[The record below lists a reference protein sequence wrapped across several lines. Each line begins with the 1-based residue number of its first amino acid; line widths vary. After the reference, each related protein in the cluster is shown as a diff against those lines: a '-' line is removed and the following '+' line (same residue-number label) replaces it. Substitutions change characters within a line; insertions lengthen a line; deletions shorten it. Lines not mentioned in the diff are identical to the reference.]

1 MYSNQKTARLSG
13 LFWLLVAVTTGFS
26 LGYVRSKLIVSSD
39 VATTVSNIIAFES
52 LFRAA
57 IVSAILSQIFFLF
70 FGLTTFRL
78 FKGVSQTLTT
88 IFMAAVVVAVAI
100 GAVNT
105 MNNFG
110 ALWVITNPDYLK
122 VFQAEQVNLL
132 AMTFLRLN
140 NFGIGL
146 LELFSAISLFSLALL
161 IIRSGYLPRIIGV
174 LLLIGACAFP
184 INSFSK
190 IMLPQFHPALMTQLT
205 MLLNAVGPPAAILW
219 LLIKGVREQTNKTWV
234 K

>member
-1 MYSNQKTARLSG
+1 MHSNKKTARLAG

-26 LGYVRSKLIVSSD
+26 LGYVRSKLIVSGD
-39 VATTVSNIIAFES
+39 AATTVSNIIAFES

-57 IVSAILSQIFFLF
+57 IVSAILTQVFFLF

-78 FKGVSQTLTT
+78 FRGVNQTLTT
-88 IFMAAVVVAVAI
+88 VFMAAVVVATAV

-110 ALWVITNPDYLK
+110 ALWVITTPDYLK
-122 VFQAEQVNLL
+122 VFPAEQINVI

-140 NFGIGL
+140 NYGIGL
-146 LELFSAISLFSLALL
+146 LELFSAISLFSLGLL

-174 LLLIGACAFP
+174 LLMIGACAFP
-184 INSFSK
+184 INSFTK
-190 IMLPQFHPALMTQLT
+190 ILLPQFYPALMTQLT
-205 MLLNAVGPPAAILW
+205 MLLNAVGPPVAILW
-219 LLIKGVREQTNKTWV
+219 LLIKGVREPRLVSEN
-234 K
+234 